1 MFIKTLRL
9 LSSWVGCALI
19 GAAVT
24 MSCSNDDLL
33 QNAKESHRVVED
45 STTFSGVSQ
54 EEAPTRTIIYDHTKG
69 SGASVIWRNTDKIL
83 VKDNAG
89 QWRQSATAS
98 FPIPSKKSNALF
110 TVAGSY
116 TSPTH
121 AVVYTNKGLTGS
133 QPQVDIKKAQTQT
146 APNNFDHAGESG
158 DCGVATAQKV
168 GSDYKFTLEHKASF
182 ICLIPRSSNT
192 YVQHSKI
199 TKIEISSEDNIA
211 GVYNIASDGTLTLA
225 SGGSKTITLTTGSG
239 FAIDNTTADMSK
251 NASYAV
257 IAPGRHSLRIRYW
270 LRNTADN
277 PKETIDGTVT
287 KYVTLTFVPGSIHD
301 VTANLSINDYGGTN
315 YYMWDA
321 KANYWSG
328 HEWNSADPWQPTKF
342 LTTSSTNYPKPGSD
356 SYTPNRTTAGPLE
369 ASTSHFAA
377 LPNANEMAW
386 YVMKGDPRYD
396 ADEFWSTMGYL
407 YKGGTWFKK
416 RAYIT
421 DFSDSHQPDDAST
434 DLRNTYKRLSK
445 AVSNTL
451 PATTEMD
458 QYFYLPLLGYYST
471 SWNNYKFNAAGVTG
485 YYWSS
490 SAVPT
495 NQTGS
500 YALTINNKTAT
511 LQDSAPSSGMIVRPF
526 E

>member
-45 STTFSGVSQ
+45 SMTFSGVSQ

-89 QWRQSATAS
+89 QWRQSATAT
-98 FPIPSKKSNALF
+98 FPIASKKSNAVF

-133 QPQVDIKKAQTQT
+133 QPQVEIKKVQTQT

-199 TKIEISSEDNIA
+199 IKIEISSEDDIA

-277 PKETIDGTVT
+277 PKGSIDGTVT

-321 KANYWSG
+321 KKSYWYQY
-328 HEWNSADPWQPTKF
+328 EWNSANKFQPVLD
-342 LTTSSTNYPKPGSD
+342 LTSD
-356 SYTPNRTTAGPLE
+356 SHYPQNNLDERWYRENSAVPFTRADFSAKDCPNI
-369 ASTSHFAA
+369 
-377 LPNANEMAW
+377 NEMLWYCMNGNPHWDESQAW
-386 YVMKGDPRYD
+386 I
-396 ADEFWSTMGYL
+396 SMGHL
-407 YKGGTWFKK
+407 FKTGMWFKK
-416 RAYIT
+416 SNYISG
-421 DFSDSHQPDDAST
+421 FSDSNYGSEDYRTST
-434 DLRNTYKRLSK
+434 IPWNRFENT
-445 AVSNTL
+445 AINIGT
-451 PATTEMD
+451 
-458 QYFYLPLLGYYST
+458 
-471 SWNNYKFNAAGVTG
+471 
-485 YYWSS
+485 
-490 SAVPT
+490 PT
-495 NQTGS
+495 NKNEYFFLPSLG
-500 YALTINNKTAT
+500 ACGGGV
-511 LQDSAPSSGMIVRPF
+511 SSGAAFNLGVFYAIGVSGHYFNPTKRKVGAL
-526 E
+526 

>member
-24 MSCSNDDLL
+24 TSCSNDDLL
-33 QNAKESHRVVED
+33 QNAKESHLVVED
-45 STTFSGVSQ
+45 SMTFSGVSQ
-54 EEAPTRTIIYDHTKG
+54 EEVPTRTIIYNHTKG

-89 QWRQSATAS
+89 QWRQSATAT
-98 FPIPSKKSNALF
+98 FPIASKKSNAVF

-116 TSPTH
+116 TSPTY

-133 QPQVDIKKAQTQT
+133 QPQVEIKKVQTQT

-199 TKIEISSEDNIA
+199 TKIEISSEDDIA

-277 PKETIDGTVT
+277 PKGTIEGTVT

-321 KANYWSG
+321 KANYWNG
-328 HEWNSADPWQPTKF
+328 HEWNSADPWQPTRF
-342 LTTSSTNYPKPGSD
+342 LTTSSQNYPLPGSD
-356 SYTPNRTTAGPLE
+356 SYNRPRTATGRFDATTA
-369 ASTSHFAA
+369 HFAA

-386 YVMKGDPRYD
+386 YVLKGDPHYD
-396 ADEFWSTMGYL
+396 ADELWSTMGYL
-407 YKGGTWFKK
+407 YKGGMWFKK
-416 RAYIT
+416 KTNIAGFT
-421 DFSDSHQPDDAST
+421 DSHHPDNAST
-434 DLRNTYKRLSK
+434 DLRDTYTRVAK
-445 AVSNTL
+445 AASQQL
-451 PATTEMD
+451 PVITEMN
-458 QYFYLPLLGYYST
+458 QYFYLPFLGYYST
-471 SWNNYKFNAAGVTG
+471 GSNNYKFNAAGVTG
-485 YYWSS
+485 YYWTS
-490 SAVPT
+490 SAVSS

-500 YALTINNKTAT
+500 YALTINKGLAT

>member
-1 MFIKTLRL
+1 MFMKTLRL

-24 MSCSNDDLL
+24 ASCSNDELL
-33 QNAKESHRVVED
+33 QNDKESHRVVED
-45 STTFSGVSQ
+45 SMTFSGVSQ
-54 EEAPTRTIIYDHTKG
+54 EEAPTRTIIYNHTKG

-110 TVAGSY
+110 TIAGSY

-133 QPQVDIKKAQTQT
+133 QPQVEIKKEQTQT

-199 TKIEISSEDNIA
+199 TKIEISSEDDIA

-225 SGGSKTITLTTGSG
+225 SGGSKTITLKTGSG
-239 FAIDNTTADMSK
+239 FDIDNTTADMSK

-257 IAPGRHSLRIRYW
+257 IAPGRHSIRIRYW
-270 LRNTADN
+270 LRNTTDN
-277 PKETIDGTVT
+277 PKGTIDGTVT

-342 LTTSSTNYPKPGSD
+342 LTTSSQNYPLPGSD
-356 SYTPNRTTAGPLE
+356 SYNRPRTATGRFDATTA
-369 ASTSHFAA
+369 HFTA

-386 YVMKGDPRYD
+386 YVLKGDPHSD
-396 ADEFWSTMGYL
+396 ADELWSTMGYL
-407 YKGGTWFKK
+407 YKGGMWFKK
-416 RAYIT
+416 KANIAGFT
-421 DFSDSHQPDDAST
+421 DSHHPDNAST
-434 DLRNTYKRLSK
+434 DLRDTYMRVAK
-445 AVSNTL
+445 AASQQL
-451 PATTEMD
+451 PVITEMN
-458 QYFYLPLLGYYST
+458 QYFYLPFLGYYST
-471 SWNNYKFNAAGVTG
+471 GSNNYKFNAAGVTG
-485 YYWSS
+485 YYWTS
-490 SAVPT
+490 SAVSS

-500 YALTINNKTAT
+500 YALKIDKGLAA
-511 LQDSAPSSGMIVRPF
+511 LQDASPSNGLIVRPF

>member
-19 GAAVT
+19 GAVVT
-24 MSCSNDDLL
+24 TSCSNDDLL

-45 STTFSGVSQ
+45 SMTFSGVSQ
-54 EEAPTRTIIYDHTKG
+54 EEVPTRTIIYNHTKG

-89 QWRQSATAS
+89 QWRQSATAT
-98 FPIPSKKSNALF
+98 FPIASKKSNAVF

-133 QPQVDIKKAQTQT
+133 QPQVEIKKVQTQT

-192 YVQHSKI
+192 YVQHSQI
-199 TKIEISSEDNIA
+199 TKIEISSEDDIA

-270 LRNTADN
+270 LRNTTDN
-277 PKETIDGTVT
+277 PKGPIDGTVT

-301 VTANLSINDYGGTN
+301 ITANLNINDFGGTN
-315 YYMWDA
+315 YYLWDA
-321 KANYWSG
+321 KKNFWDG

-342 LTTSSTNYPKPGSD
+342 LTTSSQNYPLPGSD
-356 SYTPNRTTAGPLE
+356 SYNCPRTATGRFDATTA
-369 ASTSHFAA
+369 HFAA

-386 YVMKGDPRYD
+386 YVLKGDPHYD
-396 ADEFWSTMGYL
+396 ADELWSTMGYL
-407 YKGGTWFKK
+407 YKGGMWFKK
-416 RAYIT
+416 KANIAGFT
-421 DFSDSHQPDDAST
+421 DSHHPDNAST
-434 DLRNTYKRLSK
+434 DLRDTYTRVAK
-445 AVSNTL
+445 AASLQL
-451 PATTEMD
+451 PVITEMD
-458 QYFYLPLLGYYST
+458 QYFYLPLLGFYST
-471 SWNNYKFNAAGVTG
+471 TRDNYKFNAAGVTG

-490 SAVPT
+490 SAVPS

-500 YALTINNKTAT
+500 YALTINKGLAA
-511 LQDSAPSSGMIVRPF
+511 LQEASPSNGLIVRPF